1 MANCGCAVCKRIMDC
16 TGEEVCVLCEVVLE
30 NEQERTNQLIERLIK
45 PKDDPVYRNLKP
57 PDEGWDTQ
65 P

>member
-1 MANCGCAVCKRIMDC
+1 MANCVCAVCKRIMDC

-45 PKDDPVYRNLKP
+45 PEDDPFYRNLKP
-57 PDEGWDTQ
+57 PDEVWDTQ